1 MKKRN
6 FKNLALNKRSISSFD
21 AIKLR
26 HDLVG
31 GISGSRCDCSND
43 CPSEPPPHDPEPYTS
58 RSFTGGV
65 PSECESAG

>member
-1 MKKRN
+1 MKKRKI
-6 FKNLALNKRSISSFD
+6 KNLSLNKRSISSFD
-21 AIKLR
+21 AVQLR
-26 HDLVG
+26 QDLVG

-43 CPSEPPPHDPEPYTS
+43 CPSEPPHEPYEPYTS